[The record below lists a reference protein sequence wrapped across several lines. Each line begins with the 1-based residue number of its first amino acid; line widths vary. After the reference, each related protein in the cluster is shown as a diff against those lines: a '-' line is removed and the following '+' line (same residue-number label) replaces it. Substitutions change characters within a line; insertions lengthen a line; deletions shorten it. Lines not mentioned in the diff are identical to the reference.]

1 MLRPVL
7 RRRAAAARCL
17 LLAAALSACAAAP
30 LAGAPPHF
38 ATQTITVTAD
48 GLRPGGDVRIPAFGT
63 VVFKNELAQGEVV
76 VHIARPFE
84 PSENC
89 STSLGFTGTG
99 MESASKIPPQGLAAL
114 CFHDAGSFP
123 FLVQAPGGEW
133 RGSIAVG
140 GSPVS
145 GAP

>member
-1 MLRPVL
+1 MLRPHL

-17 LLAAALSACAAAP
+17 LLAAAASACSSAP

-38 ATQTITVTAD
+38 ATQTITVTAA
-48 GLRPGGDVRIPAFGT
+48 GLRPGGDLRIPAFGT
-63 VVFKNELAQGEVV
+63 VVWKNELAQGEVV

-99 MESASKIPPQGLAAL
+99 AESASKPIPPQGVAAL

-133 RGSIAVG
+133 RGTIAVG
-140 GSPVS
+140 G
-145 GAP
+145 AP